1 MRKIKIETL
10 LIITYIVFWSFW
22 LSLNHI
28 VGNLLSLKVE
38 VLVMGSLFFF
48 LMGWLCLEPLSVAK
62 KAYYYKNSDLSSQRL
77 LIIAYLVIALNVF
90 FAYEPLKAII
100 DYGWAY
106 RVMMYESDE
115 IASQFLRSQIL
126 QPLNYAVITVSVVTP
141 GLKNSLSFV
150 ALICLMDAV
159 LTLGRFPIYHFM
171 YFLCV
176 ISFVNSKVKRTASV
190 IGFRLIATVPII
202 LAVSIWLLIGKL
214 ISEDNLVVG
223 SLSDIIRLFLV
234 NYHFIGFHM
243 IDHLLDLEASGVL
256 EVPNLKVGLGFL
268 DWFIYQLIKV
278 LGVPIVY
285 DNSYMNIKS
294 IFNAGIYLKGL
305 DYTYNAFSSNLMPLY
320 VAGGSVGV
328 VVGHF
333 MFGLMAKLSCRKTGF
348 AVNPYFLSL
357 MFCMTFGIFQPMFF
371 NYILQLWVLIFLIFF
386 AMKIR
391 N

>member
-126 QPLNYAVITVSVVTP
+126 QPLNYAVITVLVVTP

-243 IDHLLDLEASGVL
+243 IAHLLDLEASGVL
-256 EVPNLKVGLGFL
+256 EVPNLKV
-268 DWFIYQLIKV
+268 
-278 LGVPIVY
+278 
-285 DNSYMNIKS
+285 
-294 IFNAGIYLKGL
+294 
-305 DYTYNAFSSNLMPLY
+305 
-320 VAGGSVGV
+320 
-328 VVGHF
+328 
-333 MFGLMAKLSCRKTGF
+333 
-348 AVNPYFLSL
+348 
-357 MFCMTFGIFQPMFF
+357 
-371 NYILQLWVLIFLIFF
+371 
-386 AMKIR
+386 
-391 N
+391 